1 MKKRNVILSGLF
13 LVGVV
18 FVGSSLYA
26 SEDIE
31 SYIKGNHMKAIHAM
45 GIEVEAQKLENMATI
60 TDENGKKCVFNEF
73 TNRTT
78 LIETMR
84 EKYEEDVAG
93 PFISIHDEIMQQ
105 YAKPGDSIPTI
116 LLDETLKEGYFAFI
130 RQDGEALSFKIKYN
144 NGSWEYEL
152 KK

>member
-45 GIEVEAQKLENMATI
+45 GIEVKDQKLENMATI
-60 TDENGKKCVFNEF
+60 TDANGKKWVFNEF
-73 TNRTT
+73 TKSTN

-93 PFISIHDEIMQQ
+93 PFISVQDEIMQE

-130 RQDGEALSFKIKYN
+130 REDGEALSFKIKYD

-152 KK
+152 EK

>member
-45 GIEVEAQKLENMATI
+45 GIEVKDQKLENMATI
-60 TDENGKKCVFNEF
+60 TDENGKKWVFNEF
-73 TNRTT
+73 TKSTN

-93 PFISIHDEIMQQ
+93 PFISVQDEIMQK

-130 RQDGEALSFKIKYN
+130 RQDGEALSFKIKYD

-152 KK
+152 EK

>member
-18 FVGSSLYA
+18 FVGSSLDA

-31 SYIKGNHMKAIHAM
+31 SYIKSNHMKAIHAM
-45 GIEVEAQKLENMATI
+45 GIKTKAQNLESMNTI
-60 TDENGKKCVFNEF
+60 TDENGKKWVFNEF
-73 TNRTT
+73 TKSTK

-84 EKYEEDVAG
+84 ERYEEDVAG
-93 PFISIHDEIMQQ
+93 PFISVQDEIMQE

-116 LLDETLKEGYFAFI
+116 VLDEALKAGYFAFS
-130 RQDGEALSFKIKYN
+130 RQDGETLSFKIKYD

-152 KK
+152 EK

>member
-45 GIEVEAQKLENMATI
+45 GIEVKDQKLENMATI
-60 TDENGKKCVFNEF
+60 TDENGKKWVFNEF
-73 TNRTT
+73 TKSTN

-93 PFISIHDEIMQQ
+93 PFISIQDEIMQK

-116 LLDETLKEGYFAFI
+116 LLDEALKEGYFAFN
-130 RQDGEALSFKIKYN
+130 RQDGETLSFKIKYD
-144 NGSWEYEL
+144 NGSWEYNLE
-152 KK
+152 K